1 MLTPAIVAYGLPV
14 VVVMCLVFVASIV
27 VLVLDFRRFSRRMD
41 KLDAAAAARRSAMGR
56 HPAGRHRRQLS
67 PPDDWPTAVIPPVAH
82 RPRHP

>member
-27 VLVLDFRRFSRRMD
+27 VLVLDFRRYSRSVD
-41 KLDAAAAARRSAMGR
+41 KLDAAARRRSMNR
-56 HPAGRHRRQLS
+56 HPAGRHGRQLF
-67 PPDDWPTAVIPPVAH
+67 PTADDRPTVQLPPVRGH